1 MHTKQSKI
9 RECDKKNVWILF
21 AAMEHRS
28 GGALLQIGVLG
39 HFIDVDTRMNSSH
52 YFDLI
57 FIRVFFSFIAKK
69 CVLSK

>member
-1 MHTKQSKI
+1 
-9 RECDKKNVWILF
+9 
-21 AAMEHRS
+21 MEHRS

-57 FIRVFFSFIAKK
+57 FIRVFFHSTQKK
-69 CVLSK
+69 MCIIEINWNHSHETRRG

>member
-1 MHTKQSKI
+1 MHTKQNKI
-9 RECDKKNVWILF
+9 RECDKKIYVWILF

-57 FIRVFFSFIAKK
+57 FIRVFFSFHAKK
-69 CVLSK
+69 SV